1 MGFDYL
7 IEIRPVL
14 EKRKLKQK
22 ISALKEA
29 INLKKTIRVP
39 HLTLVYDFTPKIQNY
54 KLADLVKETAT
65 KYETLSF
72 EYDGWVL
79 KETGNGFAFTF
90 KIKPS
95 KELREFRYELYH
107 NIKNSIIEDP
117 QVKNYND
124 ASEDDFWYHASI
136 ATQLSQ
142 TKAEKIEKFTNNE
155 KTIFEKFLKYL
166 QGNDDFVRHKR
177 PVLYPSEVMR
187 IPILRSGRITYE
199 YDKFTN
205 RILNRSEALSRNYL
219 RKTLDAYRKKEEIE
233 AVPDNQTGSQS
244 QVWLISDTHFGHSN
258 IIGYCARPF
267 SDVREMNSILIH
279 NWNATV
285 DKRDT
290 VYFLGDIHFGYGSG
304 SKDYWLSKLSGNIVY
319 IRGNHDKEKQN
330 TKPYEKL
337 EYKGHRFLLV
347 HDPDELPFR
356 WDDWIIHGDKHNN
369 NLEAYP
375 FVNWEKKTINVC
387 AEVIKYRPI
396 NFDKIIEII
405 KNEKKNNILVLGYN
419 SIT

>member
-1 MGFDYL
+1 
-7 IEIRPVL
+7 
-14 EKRKLKQK
+14 
-22 ISALKEA
+22 
-29 INLKKTIRVP
+29 
-39 HLTLVYDFTPKIQNY
+39 
-54 KLADLVKETAT
+54 LVKGTAT

-124 ASEDDFWYHASI
+124 VSEDDFWYHASI
-136 ATQLSQ
+136 ATRLSQ

-177 PVLYPSEVMR
+177 PLLYPSEVMR

-199 YDKFTN
+199 YDKLTN

-233 AVPDNQTGSQS
+233 AVPENQTGSQS
-244 QVWLISDTHFGHSN
+244 
-258 IIGYCARPF
+258 
-267 SDVREMNSILIH
+267 
-279 NWNATV
+279 
-285 DKRDT
+285 
-290 VYFLGDIHFGYGSG
+290 
-304 SKDYWLSKLSGNIVY
+304 
-319 IRGNHDKEKQN
+319 
-330 TKPYEKL
+330 
-337 EYKGHRFLLV
+337 
-347 HDPDELPFR
+347 
-356 WDDWIIHGDKHNN
+356 
-369 NLEAYP
+369 
-375 FVNWEKKTINVC
+375 
-387 AEVIKYRPI
+387 
-396 NFDKIIEII
+396 
-405 KNEKKNNILVLGYN
+405 
-419 SIT
+419 

>member
-22 ISALKEA
+22 ISTLKEA
-29 INLKKTIRVP
+29 INLRKTIRVP
-39 HLTLVYDFTPKIQNY
+39 HLTLVYDFTPKIPNY
-54 KLADLVKETAT
+54 KLADLVKGTAT

-117 QVKNYND
+117 QVKN
-124 ASEDDFWYHASI
+124 I
-136 ATQLSQ
+136 ATRLSQ

-177 PVLYPSEVMR
+177 PLLYPSEVMR

-199 YDKFTN
+199 YDKLTN

-233 AVPDNQTGSQS
+233 AVPENQTGSQS
-244 QVWLISDTHFGHSN
+244 
-258 IIGYCARPF
+258 
-267 SDVREMNSILIH
+267 
-279 NWNATV
+279 
-285 DKRDT
+285 
-290 VYFLGDIHFGYGSG
+290 
-304 SKDYWLSKLSGNIVY
+304 
-319 IRGNHDKEKQN
+319 
-330 TKPYEKL
+330 
-337 EYKGHRFLLV
+337 
-347 HDPDELPFR
+347 
-356 WDDWIIHGDKHNN
+356 
-369 NLEAYP
+369 
-375 FVNWEKKTINVC
+375 
-387 AEVIKYRPI
+387 
-396 NFDKIIEII
+396 
-405 KNEKKNNILVLGYN
+405 
-419 SIT
+419 